1 MISERRNIPIY
12 VANIIFLLFGL
23 AVLIWLKT
31 RFDKDLKT
39 AIDTT
44 KGLFGQEEV
53 LKSPDDVH
61 IRFSQIEH
69 LARQSKNIYIKD
81 IVVSKILLSGEEVT
95 VYPFYLGATTP
106 DWKQRLRNKGWQ
118 RIELSSNGTPY
129 GAVYLRLNYALL
141 NGIKFAILSFALLLI
156 VSLVVL
162 LIRLYRQE
170 EVITATTIALNEK
183 NQELMRLERLALA
196 GQLTANIFHDIK
208 KPILNLKHAFADLL
222 ERKQELTLSEL
233 KQNIENMNQ
242 QVGLFFS
249 ILNELGIERFVR
261 ASNEENEFVDINE
274 MVERSCNL
282 VRYEQRNIKVVKEFT
297 SALPTI
303 FVNPYKLIQ
312 LFSNIILNAY
322 QAMEGK
328 GELRLRTGQNEE
340 SIIVE
345 ITDTGPGIKPEHLR
359 YLFTPFFSTK
369 DSSEAAGLG
378 LYICKNIVDELGGHI
393 SVHSEVG
400 KGTTFQIQ
408 IPLHRANPTLATKKQ
423 KT

>member
-12 VANIIFLLFGL
+12 VANIVFLFFGL

-31 RFDKDLKT
+31 RFDKDLNT

-44 KGLFGQEEV
+44 RGLFSREEV
-53 LKSPDDVH
+53 LKSPDDVR

-69 LARQSKNIYIKD
+69 LARQNKNIYIKD
-81 IVVSKILLSGEEVT
+81 MVVSKILISGDEVA
-95 VYPFYLGATTP
+95 VYPFYLSATTP
-106 DWKQRLRNKGWQ
+106 DWKQRLLSKGWR
-118 RIELSSNGTPY
+118 RILLTSNGIPY
-129 GAVYLRLNYALL
+129 GAIYLQLNYALL

-162 LIRLYRQE
+162 LLRLYRQE

-208 KPILNLKHAFADLL
+208 KPILNLKHAFADIL
-222 ERKQELTLSEL
+222 ERKQEMSPSEI
-233 KQNIENMNQ
+233 KQNVENMNQ

-261 ASNEENEFVDINE
+261 ASNEENEFVDLNDL
-274 MVERSCNL
+274 VERSCNL
-282 VRYEQRNIKVVKEFT
+282 VRYEQRHIKVVKEL
-297 SALPTI
+297 ADNLPAI

-328 GELRLRTGQNEE
+328 GELRIRTSRNNDNLV
-340 SIIVE
+340 VE

-378 LYICKNIVDELGGHI
+378 LYICKNIVDELGGEI
-393 SVHSEVG
+393 SVDSVVG
-400 KGTTFQIQ
+400 KGTTFRIQ
-408 IPLHRANPTLATKKQ
+408 LPPPQQLKPSKATTKQ
-423 KT
+423 